1 MRRDI
6 GLAVATALALFGAIA
21 AVPRPSASA
30 SPHEGHVP
38 IALTTEEETALGWLA
53 SAPLATEMGGT
64 LAPADSLVRRVHAL
78 GERLT
83 GTATAKASPW
93 RFTFDVVD
101 DDSTAVAL
109 ALPGG
114 TVLVSRHMLAIVG
127 ADDDA
132 LAAILAHQMAHVLA
146 RHAAS
151 HMAADPEARALLV
164 SLTEPTLDTQK
175 AADVALTVVRRAT
188 PDDDAEPEADALAAR
203 LLHEAGMDA
212 AAEIGI
218 LHVMP
223 TPGPF
228 HGAPGNIESREARL
242 ASLVGQMQ

>member
-93 RFTFDVVD
+93 R
-101 DDSTAVAL
+101 A
-109 ALPGG
+109 G
-114 TVLVSRHMLAIVG
+114 R
-127 ADDDA
+127 
-132 LAAILAHQMAHVLA
+132 
-146 RHAAS
+146 
-151 HMAADPEARALLV
+151 
-164 SLTEPTLDTQK
+164 SLGS
-175 AADVALTVVRRAT
+175 AT
-188 PDDDAEPEADALAAR
+188 PITKHPLK
-203 LLHEAGMDA
+203 
-212 AAEIGI
+212 
-218 LHVMP
+218 
-223 TPGPF
+223 
-228 HGAPGNIESREARL
+228 NS
-242 ASLVGQMQ
+242 ASCCPPS